1 MNHLSYV
8 GPHVSCTCLVKK
20 NNNMANSTAIIHT
33 DWIENASFPVALLD
47 KTFQVLARSDSAQLI
62 CASVHL
68 PVLQALFNKVSE
80 NQAPAVQTIN
90 LQTET
95 GFVYFDLTVTPSEN
109 GFLLIAKDSSLDHN
123 LRAALMDSRQRFKDL
138 VEISS
143 DFAWEVGSSGEF
155 IFVSQRGAVGYE
167 PEELIQ
173 KQSDDIVLKRDKKQS
188 LNPFMSK
195 SKLEREEVWVLR
207 PDGEPACLL
216 VSCVPLFDE
225 NNIWIGARGVCR
237 DITDERERD
246 AALARA
252 YHRDQLLAY
261 IVKTIRDE
269 VDPSNMLSAAANA
282 TARALS
288 ANGCQIFRRQSD
300 TNLIK
305 DASFGD
311 IPQDIDDLFDR
322 LNHINENEVGLF
334 ETDDWLAIYSAT
346 RYRRTINGAICL
358 WREKVRGNWNDDDQI
373 LAIDVANQLGIANEQ
388 ISGHERIVELSRTD
402 ALTGLLNRR
411 AFFEEELPR
420 HIDRLK
426 FNQSP
431 AALIYVDL
439 DHFKQVNDVFGHQ
452 KGDEVLIMLR
462 DFLLHHIR
470 PGDVAARLGGD
481 EFALWLDDIN
491 EETAKARCQA
501 LIESSAFLK
510 EHSGTP
516 ETPLGVSVGLAL
528 FDPHSGESIEDLI
541 SRADAAMYKAKRAG
555 RGNFRT
561 AAPYVSTSC
570 AEQGD

>member
-1 MNHLSYV
+1 MTDSSLSIF
-8 GPHVSCTCLVKK
+8 P
-20 NNNMANSTAIIHT
+20 
-33 DWIENASFPVALLD
+33 DWISSAPFPAAFLDQDFQILSQNEIAANVTGNLKNPIISDLLD
-47 KTFQVLARSDSAQLI
+47 KVKETKNPILHTISLSSDKGALFYDLTISPLGDGFLI
-62 CASVHL
+62 C
-68 PVLQALFNKVSE
+68 
-80 NQAPAVQTIN
+80 
-90 LQTET
+90 
-95 GFVYFDLTVTPSEN
+95 
-109 GFLLIAKDSSLDHN
+109 AKDSSLEHN

-143 DFAWEVGSSGEF
+143 DFAWEVGAQGEF

-173 KQSDDIVLKRDKKQS
+173 KNSEEIVLKRDKKQS
-188 LNPFMSK
+188 PNPFMSRT
-195 SKLEREEVWVLR
+195 KLEREEVWVLR
-207 PDGEPACLL
+207 PDGEPACLM
-216 VSCVPLFDE
+216 VSCLPLFDE
-225 NNIWIGARGVCR
+225 HNNWVGARGVCR

-288 ANGCQIFRRQSD
+288 ANGCQIFRRQQESGM
-300 TNLIK
+300 IV
-305 DASFGD
+305 DATFGD
-311 IPQDIDDLFDR
+311 VPEVIPDLFER
-322 LNHINENEVGLF
+322 LEKINENEVGIYQKGN
-334 ETDDWLAIYSAT
+334 WVAIFSAT
-346 RYRRTINGAICL
+346 RYRRHINGAICL
-358 WREKVRGNWNDDDQI
+358 WRENVRGNWNDDDQI

-426 FNQSP
+426 FNNKP

-452 KGDEVLIMLR
+452 KGDDILIMLR
-462 DFLLHHIR
+462 DFLLKHIR

-481 EFALWLDDIN
+481 EFALWLDDMD
-491 EETAKARCQA
+491 EETAMKRCEG
-501 LIESSAFLK
+501 LIESSSFFK
-510 EHSGTP
+510 EHSGSP
-516 ETPLGVSVGLAL
+516 DAPLGLSVGLA
-528 FDPHSGESIEDLI
+528 FYDPASGETVEGLI
-541 SRADAAMYKAKRAG
+541 SRGDAAMYKAKRDGKGKFKMADPFLKES
-555 RGNFRT
+555 NKM
-561 AAPYVSTSC
+561 
-570 AEQGD
+570 

>member
-1 MNHLSYV
+1 
-8 GPHVSCTCLVKK
+8 
-20 NNNMANSTAIIHT
+20 MANSSATIQT
-33 DWIENASFPVALLD
+33 DWIQNASFPVALLD
-47 KTFQVLARSDSAQLI
+47 QTFQVRIKSESAHLI
-62 CASVHL
+62 CASIHL
-68 PVLQALFNKVSE
+68 PALQSIFDKVIQH
-80 NQAPAVQTIN
+80 QAPALQTIN
-90 LQTET
+90 LQTDT
-95 GFVYFDLTVTPSEN
+95 GHVYFDLTVTPCED
-109 GFLLIAKDSSLDHN
+109 GFLIFAKDSSLDHN

-143 DFAWEVGSSGEF
+143 DFAWEVGASGEF

-288 ANGCQIFRRQSD
+288 ANGCQIFRRQGNSS
-300 TNLIK
+300 LIK

-311 IPQDIDDLFDR
+311 IPQDIDDLFGR
-322 LNHINENEVGLF
+322 LNDIHENEVGLF
-334 ETDDWLAIYSAT
+334 ETENWIAIYSAT

-358 WREKVRGNWNDDDQI
+358 WREKIRGGWNDDDQI

-426 FNQSP
+426 FNKSP

-439 DHFKQVNDVFGHQ
+439 DHFKQVNDAFGHQ
-452 KGDEVLIMLR
+452 KGDDVLIMLR

-481 EFALWLDDIN
+481 EFALWLDDIDLDA
-491 EETAKARCQA
+491 AKTRCQGI
-501 LIESSAFLK
+501 IESSVFLK
-510 EHSGTP
+510 EYSGTS
-516 ETPLGVSVGLAL
+516 EKPLGVSVGLAL
-528 FDPHSGESIEDLI
+528 FDPHSGETIEELI

-561 AAPYVSTSC
+561 ADPFVTPASTG
-570 AEQGD
+570 QGD